1 MNVEMATGIAAIK
14 DEVGDQSES
23 LNGTDD
29 IIKRLKGHDWLR
41 GTPEAVAARVAIEGD
56 LGKSQLPA
64 AVLVAIT
71 DHASHPE
78 VILTQRSAQLT
89 HHGGEVSFPGG
100 LWEPGDV
107 DLIAT
112 ALRESEEETA
122 LPPSVVDICGVMPAR
137 YTRRRQLVV
146 PVVGIVPYDLVL
158 RPNLGE
164 LDAIFKV
171 PLTYFADDPRAY
183 TDVFQIGGQRYRIPA
198 YQIEQYLLW
207 GFTAGTLV
215 SLLRRVLNM
224 PFHNPQQAPDRVRR

>member
-1 MNVEMATGIAAIK
+1 MEVEAINDAA
-14 DEVGDQSES
+14 DDQSQHS
-23 LNGTDD
+23 SGAGD
-29 IIKRLKGHDWLR
+29 IIKRLKTHDWLR
-41 GTPEAVAARVAIEGD
+41 DAPDTVAARVPLDAD
-56 LGKSQLPA
+56 LDKSPSPA

-78 VILTQRSAQLT
+78 IILTQRSAQLT
-89 HHGGEVSFPGG
+89 HHAGEVSFPGG
-100 LWEPGDV
+100 LWEPGDA

-122 LPPSVVDICGVMPAR
+122 LPPSAVDICGVMPAR
-137 YTRRRQLVV
+137 YTRRQQLVV
-146 PVVGIVPYDLVL
+146 PVVGVVPHDLTL
-158 RPNLGE
+158 RPNPGE

-171 PLTYFADDPRAY
+171 PLAYFADDPRAY

-215 SLLRRVLNM
+215 SLLRRVLDM
-224 PFHNPQQAPDRVRR
+224 PFHNPQQAPDRVHF